1 MAISTTLLAER
12 IRRPVLALRPGV
24 VALVAVA
31 AISGGFFLSRSSF
44 AHARGIEVNG
54 TDHLSRSQVVGL
66 AGVSK
71 ATNVVW
77 LDEGA
82 IERSLKTHPWV
93 ADAEVGVALPA
104 TIRIEIVERL
114 PVAAVTDGL
123 AWTLVAADGTRL
135 GAASRVRD
143 LPTIHLPMVA
153 EVDGRAWPDGA
164 AAFAYGARP
173 TPRGAAAALG
183 AMSSELR
190 ADVVSVRVLVDGTMT
205 LRLASGVHVRYGEPS
220 APAAK
225 AQALER
231 ILAWARA
238 TGEAVANVN
247 VTSPRTPA
255 VRLEP

>member
-1 MAISTTLLAER
+1 LAISTTLLAER
-12 IRRPVLALRPGV
+12 ILRPVALRPAV
-24 VALVAVA
+24 VGLVAVA
-31 AISGGFFLSRSSF
+31 AIAGGFFLSRSSF
-44 AHARGIEVNG
+44 VHARGIEVNG

-66 AGVSK
+66 AAVSK

-77 LDEGA
+77 LDEGD
-82 IERSLKTHPWV
+82 IERSLETHPWV
-93 ADAEVGVALPA
+93 ADAEVDVALPA
-104 TIRIEIVERL
+104 TIRIQIVERI
-114 PVAAVTDGL
+114 PVAVVTDGL
-123 AWTLVAADGTRL
+123 ARTLVAADGTRL

-143 LPTIHLPMVA
+143 LPTIYLPMVA
-153 EVDGRAWPDGA
+153 GVDGRAWPDGA
-164 AAFAYGARP
+164 TAIAYGARP

-190 ADVVSVRVLVDGTMT
+190 ADVVSVRVLVDGTMA

-231 ILAWARA
+231 ILAWGRA
-238 TGEAVANVN
+238 TGQAVANVN